1 MSRMLEL
8 PEPVYEALVEAARAS
23 GVAPADWIASRL
35 PVRSQASVSDEAL
48 RAARARLWQH
58 VVSLGQPTGTDNEQ
72 IDDDLARAYLDPH
85 EAEGEPPGG
94 RGR

>member
-1 MSRMLEL
+1 
-8 PEPVYEALVEAARAS
+8 VVEAARAS

-35 PVRSQASVSDEAL
+35 PVRSQATAPDESL
-48 RAARARLWQH
+48 RAARARLWEH
-58 VVSLGQPTGTDNEQ
+58 VVSLGRSTGTGNER

-85 EAEGEPPGG
+85 EAEGEPPDG